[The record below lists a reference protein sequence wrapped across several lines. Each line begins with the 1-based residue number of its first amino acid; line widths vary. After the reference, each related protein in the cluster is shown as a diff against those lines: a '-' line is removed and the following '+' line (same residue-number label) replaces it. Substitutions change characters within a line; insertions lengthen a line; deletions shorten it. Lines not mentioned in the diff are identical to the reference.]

1 MQGNSERTLQRLKH
15 SIQLLEPQPPGPSP
29 LLQLRPLQLR
39 QLEEVDFPRFP
50 VQTFKAEKYKVW
62 RAGKHR
68 KTSFCQH
75 HVSHRHDASQVRAS
89 CAKRPCSSL
98 TSDWSR
104 DSWSRSG
111 AAASWS
117 MMEHAIHRILVPSSC
132 LEISQIAGP
141 LWEMNKFGGVPQS
154 HIFDTHMVDRL
165 VMMACWHIL
174 TLFVILQASSAAAAT
189 MLLLSGLWHRSSS
202 TDSAAGRSK
211 MGYQNKKDRLIRL
224 IM

>member
-1 MQGNSERTLQRLKH
+1 
-15 SIQLLEPQPPGPSP
+15 
-29 LLQLRPLQLR
+29 
-39 QLEEVDFPRFP
+39 
-50 VQTFKAEKYKVW
+50 
-62 RAGKHR
+62 
-68 KTSFCQH
+68 
-75 HVSHRHDASQVRAS
+75 
-89 CAKRPCSSL
+89 
-98 TSDWSR
+98 
-104 DSWSRSG
+104 
-111 AAASWS
+111 